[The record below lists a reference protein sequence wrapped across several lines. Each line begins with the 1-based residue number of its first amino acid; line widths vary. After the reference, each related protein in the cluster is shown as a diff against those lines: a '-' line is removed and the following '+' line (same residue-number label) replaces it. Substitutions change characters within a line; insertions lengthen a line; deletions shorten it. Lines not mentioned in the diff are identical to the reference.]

1 MLLRIVPPGWH
12 VDVERAV
19 AQSVDTVERVRDR
32 YVKLE
37 GPAPRPDEG
46 ETIVLVA
53 SPNDPLPDVI
63 RRVTE
68 ALSKSRKVRVST
80 NEAA

>member
-1 MLLRIVPPGWH
+1 MYLRIVPPGWH

-19 AQSVDTVERVRDR
+19 ARSVDSVEAVRER

-37 GPAPRPDEG
+37 GPAPRPDDG

-53 SPNDPLPDVI
+53 SPNDSLPDVI

-68 ALSKSRKVRVST
+68 ALSSSRKVRVT
-80 NEAA
+80 TTAA